1 MNTPEDVIK
10 IAKISQYLS
19 QNDIENKGLYGGG
32 TDLLLP
38 RKIYN
43 IRKSVEWANS
53 YTQPVEVNATSTITI
68 TNNNNT
74 TINATQIYV
83 DDPILGVIMIGESQ
97 TIAPAE
103 SLNEINY
110 KIWSAINNSSNNY
123 GYNAGTEPLDI
134 NTFTVTAP
142 SGRGDLING
151 VVMYFTFI
159 AEPPSY
165 FTYTI
170 TPFSGGVNE
179 IDLGVTS
186 TSNYLNALCGKYG
199 LEANY
204 LISPGGIVSTITSPS
219 TVPSPIEFLVSGSSI
234 IASGASS
241 VTIPSFI
248 GFNVLFIRNGI
259 SQSTID
265 NGGSYFTWDKGM
277 GIFTCFPAATTDE
290 LFQLYPF
297 I

>member
-10 IAKISQYLS
+10 IAKISQCLS
-19 QNDIENKGLYGGG
+19 QNEIENKGLYGGG

-74 TINATQIYV
+74 TINSTLIYV

-97 TIAPAE
+97 TIEPAE
-103 SLNEINY
+103 SLNDINY

-123 GYNAGTEPLDI
+123 GYNAGAEPLDI

-186 TSNYLNALCGKYG
+186 TSNYLNALCGKYA

-204 LISPGGIVSTITSPS
+204 LISPGGIVSNITTPAI
-219 TVPSPIEFLVSGSSI
+219 VPTPIEFVVSGSSL
-234 IASGASS
+234 
-241 VTIPSFI
+241 IPNGGNSAVVGSFI
-248 GFNVLFIRNGI
+248 GFNLLFIRNGI
-259 SQSTID
+259 SQSTIN
-265 NGGSYFTWDKGM
+265 NGSSYFSWDKGT
-277 GIFTCFPAATTDE
+277 GTFVCYGNAVSDE